1 MIDLDLQI
9 ASDSAHL
16 PTATD
21 FRRWAEAAL
30 NGHDGAEL
38 TIRVVDEAESAELNE
53 GYRHKQG
60 PTNVLSFP
68 FEAPPGVALPL
79 LGDIIICAPVVERQA
94 AEQGKAPAAHWA
106 HMVVHGCLHL
116 LGYDHIDET
125 EAQEMESLETDLL
138 SGLGYPD
145 PYEQDE

>member
-1 MIDLDLQI
+1 MVVLAGL
-9 ASDSAHL
+9 
-16 PTATD
+16 
-21 FRRWAEAAL
+21 RAAQSL
-30 NGHDGAEL
+30 A
-38 TIRVVDEAESAELNE
+38 I
-53 GYRHKQG
+53 
-60 PTNVLSFP
+60 P
-68 FEAPPGVALPL
+68 FLLALFL
-79 LGDIIICAPVVERQA
+79 AIICAPVVERQA